1 MTQRTEGWWRARAE
15 KEKGYTVF
23 AGSVRTTPPF
33 TKADIQTDGIG
44 ESRPDSSFAFGKL
57 IELMRRN
64 RGWSVEKLAS
74 EADLDLADL
83 VIIED
88 DHTALP
94 EPRAVYQ
101 LAEVFQLPQSRL
113 LQIAGLSKERD
124 ASLQRDTLRFAARS
138 QSIAQLS
145 EVEQRA
151 LDEFVTVLG
160 NKA

>member
-15 KEKGYTVF
+15 REAGYTIH
-23 AGSVRTTPPF
+23 AGPERARPPF
-33 TKADIQTDGIG
+33 TPADLL
-44 ESRPDSSFAFGKL
+44 EKCSPDSKPDPLFAFGKL
-57 IELMRRN
+57 VELMRRSK
-64 RGWSVEKLAS
+64 GWTVERLAC

-83 VIIED
+83 VLIED

-101 LAEVFQLPQSRL
+101 LAQVFELPQTRL

-124 ASLQRDTLRFAARS
+124 PALQRDTLRFAARS

-151 LDEFVTVLG
+151 LDEFVSVIAI
-160 NKA
+160 KA

>member
-1 MTQRTEGWWRARAE
+1 MTERTESWWRERAE
-15 KEKGYTVF
+15 REKGFTVVAGAQRSEPPLVF
-23 AGSVRTTPPF
+23 AEVSGSGATQP
-33 TKADIQTDGIG
+33 KTD
-44 ESRPDSSFAFGKL
+44 SLFAFGKL
-57 IELMRRN
+57 IELMRRSK
-64 RGWSVEKLAS
+64 GWTVERLAS

-83 VIIED
+83 VVIED

-101 LAEVFQLPQSRL
+101 LAEVFKLPLTRL
-113 LQIAGLSKERD
+113 LQIAGLSQERD
-124 ASLQRDTLRFAARS
+124 PALQRDTLRFAARS
-138 QSIAQLS
+138 QSIAQLN

>member
-23 AGSVRTTPPF
+23 AGPARITPPF
-33 TKADIQTDGIG
+33 TRADIQAEGIG

-57 IELMRRN
+57 IELMRRSK
-64 RGWSVEKLAS
+64 GWSVEKLAS

-124 ASLQRDTLRFAARS
+124 AALQRDTLRFAARS